1 MPELNSSPPRIMG
14 ILNLTPDSF
23 SDGGHYPATKALER
37 GLQMVSEGADIIDV
51 GGESTRPGAARV
63 DAQEQMSRVL
73 ETIAALR
80 ERLPEGFPISIDTT
94 LSEVARRAI
103 GQGASMINDISA
115 GRDDPEIF
123 SVAASAGV
131 PLVLMHM
138 QGRPETMQRSPVYED
153 AVSEVKA
160 FLESRIDAA
169 LQAGMR
175 REALILDPGIGFG
188 KRKAHN
194 LELLAELEQFVEL
207 GYPVLLGV
215 SRKGF
220 MGSVCDVREPAHLMP
235 ATCAC
240 TALGVMAGVMLFRVH
255 DVWQNRQAADVAWAI
270 RQSRV
275 VGSGAE
281 HGGFT
286 EPG

>member
-1 MPELNSSPPRIMG
+1 MPELNSSSPRIMG

-23 SDGGHYPATKALER
+23 SDGGHYPAKRALEW

-80 ERLPEGFPISIDTT
+80 DRLPEGFPISIDTT

-103 GQGASMINDISA
+103 EQGASMINDISA

-123 SVAASAGV
+123 SLAASAGV

-138 QGRPETMQRSPVYED
+138 QGSPETMQRSPVYGD

-160 FLESRIDAA
+160 FLESRVDAA

-188 KRKAHN
+188 KRKLHN
-194 LELLAELEQFVEL
+194 LELLAELEQFVGL

-215 SRKGF
+215 SRKAF
-220 MGSVCDVREPAHLMP
+220 MGSVCDVREPAQLMP

-240 TALGVMAGVMLFRVH
+240 TALGVMAGVKLFRVH

-270 RQSRV
+270 RRSRV
-275 VGSGAE
+275 VESGAGR
-281 HGGFT
+281 GGFT